1 MTWEP
6 EVQHP
11 VFSQLTGMKDRVRDE
26 SGAVLVL
33 SQSLEQRTET
43 RTRTLWYLLRSV
55 PVSRGRQSS
64 PCGKI
69 PRSWRWW
76 REQQWHRCPYWCLR
90 HLRTALEHT
99 HTYTVISDD
108 DVTYIFFSQRHL
120 LLTPAYEQKLMKMYQ
135 LCCTDRKLKLVN
147 FSAPWWT
154 DYCMTTIY
162 AEQTGPDLP
171 PRSLTHPLMIV
182 SLTLLPFLLTDP
194 PPSPPDSPAVSCM
207 KSARIFASLLISL
220 QICRDSNPDTC
231 HWLQCWLTVREFG
244 LSLDQVWV
252 QREFRLQGA
261 LTWLLTSS
269 LTVKVMMSVKSFFS
283 QFGLNTGTNG
293 KGGKCYRLFSR
304 DLVENG

>member
-1 MTWEP
+1 M
-6 EVQHP
+6 
-11 VFSQLTGMKDRVRDE
+11 DRLMYDHDLCW
-26 SGAVLVL
+26 AD
-33 SQSLEQRTET
+33 
-43 RTRTLWYLLRSV
+43 W
-55 PVSRGRQSS
+55 P
-64 PCGKI
+64 
-69 PRSWRWW
+69 W
-76 REQQWHRCPYWCLR
+76 
-90 HLRTALEHT
+90 
-99 HTYTVISDD
+99 
-108 DVTYIFFSQRHL
+108 
-120 LLTPAYEQKLMKMYQ
+120 LTP
-135 LCCTDRKLKLVN
+135 
-147 FSAPWWT
+147 
-154 DYCMTTIY
+154 
-162 AEQTGPDLP
+162 
-171 PRSLTHPLMIV
+171 SLTHPPPNDCLTH
-182 SLTLLPFLLTDP
+182 SLTLFTHG
-194 PPSPPDSPAVSCM
+194 PSPLSPDSPAVSCM